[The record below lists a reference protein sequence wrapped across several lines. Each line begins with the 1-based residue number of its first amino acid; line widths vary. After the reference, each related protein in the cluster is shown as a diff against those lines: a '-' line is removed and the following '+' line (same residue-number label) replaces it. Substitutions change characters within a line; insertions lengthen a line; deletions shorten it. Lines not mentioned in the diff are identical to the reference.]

1 MDDKPACPLITSSS
15 QELVEPAATVS
26 RLESLPAEICNAIY
40 ELVLVPSGGVALARR
55 PHTDRLWMV
64 RPRRGNHLIAV
75 TTTSKLL
82 RREALSMFYGL
93 NVFELTCTNGPC
105 FHGPFIEQVK
115 WSLPLE
121 IKFKKDIDLLS
132 DWLQAVSYSI
142 DRRTQILSLVV
153 DTPAWFAVCHEDF
166 GIQSWQSFLRDYVER
181 CLGAERSGRIVK
193 SVRLANI
200 SKRE

>member
-1 MDDKPACPLITSSS
+1 MAPEPSMIFSHEPL
-15 QELVEPAATVS
+15 EPASTVS
-26 RLESLPAEICNAIY
+26 RLESLPAEIRNVIY

-64 RPRRGNHLIAV
+64 RPRRGSHLIAV
-75 TTTSKLL
+75 TATSKLL

-93 NVFELTCTNGPC
+93 NMLELTCTNGPC

-142 DRRTQILSLVV
+142 DRRTRILSLVV
-153 DTPAWFAVCHEDF
+153 DTPAWFAVCHDDF
-166 GIQSWQSFLRDYVER
+166 GTRSWQSFLSDYVER

-193 SVRLANI
+193 SVQLANI